1 MTDTRDPGKK
11 LLQDVVRFK
20 QQRNEARAALSLQ
33 AVLLADLQL
42 ELIAMRV
49 RGRLLRFEDFHHHIG
64 VGTVL
69 KPDGRVDHRRLD
81 LAVSDLLRRRP
92 ELGVSLEKSAPIRYY
107 ERDGADSVSGLLQPV
122 ESSPVGNTQQSGA
135 RA

>member
-1 MTDTRDPGKK
+1 MTDSRDPGTK

-20 QQRNEARAALSLQ
+20 RQRNEARAEVMRQ
-33 AVLLADLQL
+33 AALLADMQM

-64 VGTVL
+64 VANVL
-69 KPDGRVDHRRLD
+69 QPGGRVDHRKLD
-81 LAVSDLLRRRP
+81 LMVSDLLRRRP
-92 ELGVSLEKSAPIRYY
+92 ELAAPRPDLGSIRYP
-107 ERDGADSVSGLLQPV
+107 DADSISEVSDPHHV
-122 ESSPVGNTQQSGA
+122 VDSSPVGNTQQSRA